1 MSKKQNSKALKYYEE
16 ILQRTEIND
25 KKMIKQVISRLQ
37 KCSVA
42 TRISEVNQCRL
53 SLGRKKKMRL
63 GTMMTKLKF
72 IAEEADYLFLTRE
85 ITEVEH
91 NLALLEVLRRVE
103 MFLRD
108 RFAPMFSVDNISNVL
123 ENEHLSQPFGYYL
136 NIDLMTL
143 LDNYYRDD
151 EITSEP
157 LHRLKATIVTDL
169 EQNTKTSNIVS
180 TILDATSRVN
190 KLLMIQYDYYFL
202 GADNR
207 TVYDIS
213 PRCDD
218 VQRIL
223 DELNSERL
231 ALFALVLD
239 PLYDIKEATR
249 LSHNQNNYYD
259 FDLEVFL

>member
-1 MSKKQNSKALKYYEE
+1 MSKNQNSKTLKYYEE
-16 ILQRTEIND
+16 LLQRPEIID

-37 KCSVA
+37 KCTV
-42 TRISEVNQCRL
+42 TTKISEIHQCRL
-53 SLGRKKKMRL
+53 SLGRKRKTQL
-63 GTMMTKLKF
+63 GAMMTKLKF
-72 IAEEADYLFLTRE
+72 IAEEADYLFFTGE

-108 RFAPMFSVDNISNVL
+108 RFAPMLNIDNISNVL
-123 ENEHLSQPFGYYL
+123 ENESLSQMFGYYL
-136 NIDLMTL
+136 NIDLLTL
-143 LDNYYRDD
+143 LNNYYRDD
-151 EITSEP
+151 EMTSEP
-157 LHRLKATIVTDL
+157 LHRLKATIITDL
-169 EQNTKTSNIVS
+169 TQNNKTSNILF
-180 TILDATSRVN
+180 TILEAASRVN
-190 KLLMIQYDYYFL
+190 NLLLMQYDRYFR
-202 GADNR
+202 GTDNR

-249 LSHNQNNYYD
+249 LSQSQNNNYD